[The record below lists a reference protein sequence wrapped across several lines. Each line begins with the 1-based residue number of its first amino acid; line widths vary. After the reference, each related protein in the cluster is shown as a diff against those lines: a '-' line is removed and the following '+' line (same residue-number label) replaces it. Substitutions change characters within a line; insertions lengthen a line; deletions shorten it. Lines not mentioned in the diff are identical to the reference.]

1 LRRCNRLLN
10 DTVVFAGYPDRTFRG
25 NRATTRYEFAAG
37 LNACLQQVERLIVS
51 STSNFVRRQ
60 DLETLQRLVQ
70 E

>member
-1 LRRCNRLLN
+1 MRRCNRLLK
-10 DTVVFAGYPDRTFRG
+10 DTVVFAGYPDCTFRG
-25 NRATTRYEFAAG
+25 NLATTSYEFAVG
-37 LNACLQQVERLIVS
+37 LNTCLQQVERLIVC